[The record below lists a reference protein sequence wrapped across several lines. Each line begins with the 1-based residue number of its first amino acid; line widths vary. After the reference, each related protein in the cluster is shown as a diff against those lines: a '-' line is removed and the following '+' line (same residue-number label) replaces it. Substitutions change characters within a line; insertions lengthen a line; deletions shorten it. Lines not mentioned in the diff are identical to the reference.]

1 MAVLKTAPPRF
12 LVHRIW
18 DQWSWRQHFRA
29 DLSARVRMMWRPLV
43 QSFGGCNDH
52 TKLDDFNF
60 RKMQAF
66 RLRHGQLHLLLEPSG
81 SACMVFWFALTSRK
95 FHDVHILM
103 IWADLMEGPGIAWF
117 TNGSTVRLY
126 VWLKELHNW
135 FLFTQEPRP
144 GWGPTR
150 ALTVRNLG
158 MWNCRSRITD
168 FINCLDI
175 GLGPRHRPTALSACT
190 MGGQTC
196 RI

>member
-1 MAVLKTAPPRF
+1 MLICQQGCGWCGD
-12 LVHRIW
+12 H
-18 DQWSWRQHFRA
+18 SFRA
-29 DLSARVRMMWRPLV
+29 SEGAMITHNWRACV
-43 QSFGGCNDH
+43 VCREGWQNWIIV
-52 TKLDDFNF
+52 T
-60 RKMQAF
+60 F
-66 RLRHGQLHLLLEPSG
+66 RLRHGQLYLLWEPSG

-95 FHDVHILM
+95 FQDVHILM

-117 TNGSTVRLY
+117 TNGSTVRVY

-144 GWGPTR
+144 GWGPTC

-158 MWNCRSRITD
+158 MWTWHSRITD

-175 GLGPRHRPTALSACT
+175 GLGPKHRPTALFACT
-190 MGGQTC
+190 IRGQTC

>member
-1 MAVLKTAPPRF
+1 MAVLKTATPRF
-12 LVHRIW
+12 LADRTW

-29 DLSARVRMMWRPLV
+29 DLSARVRMLWGPLV
-43 QSFGGCNDH
+43 QSFGGCNDQH
-52 TKLDDFNF
+52 NWRACVVCPEGRQNWMIEKCKLS
-60 RKMQAF
+60 A
-66 RLRHGQLHLLLEPSG
+66 RLRDGQLYLLLEPRSG
-81 SACMVFWFALTSRK
+81 SACMVFWFASTSRK

-126 VWLKELHNW
+126 VWLKPVKELHDW

-144 GWGPTR
+144 GWGPTY
-150 ALTVRNLG
+150 
-158 MWNCRSRITD
+158 WI
-168 FINCLDI
+168 I
-175 GLGPRHRPTALSACT
+175 GLGPRHRPTALFACT